1 MSIRKDFIE
10 RMIEQLVAAL
20 ARILKARQEGRHE
33 DALHLI
39 GEAARST
46 LGMEYRVLTMADA
59 ASTARLLGEPSRVR
73 VLAKLVRQEAE
84 VRRAR
89 GDGPGAGDRFRL
101 ALELYL
107 EARERGL
114 RLEEEGAREV
124 AELREAVGEVALSE
138 RYQRLLARA

>member
-20 ARILKARQEGRHE
+20 ARILKARQEQRHDE
-33 DALHLI
+33 ALQLI
-39 GEAARST
+39 GEAARSM

-59 ASTARLLGEPSRVR
+59 ASTARLLGEPGRVR

-84 VRRAR
+84 VRREQ
-89 GDGPGAGDRFRL
+89 GDGLGAGDRFRL

-107 EARERGL
+107 EARELGL
-114 RLEEEGAREV
+114 RPDGEDTRDV
-124 AELREAVGEVALSE
+124 TELREAVGEVALSE
-138 RYQRLLARA
+138 RYQQLLARA

>member
-1 MSIRKDFIE
+1 MSIRKDYIE

-20 ARILKARQEGRHE
+20 ARILRARQEQRYE
-33 DALHLI
+33 EALQLI
-39 GEAARST
+39 GEAARSM

-59 ASTARLLGEPSRVR
+59 ASTARLLGEPGRVR

-84 VRRAR
+84 VRRGQ
-89 GDGPGAGDRFRL
+89 GDALGAGDRFRL

-107 EARERGL
+107 EARELGL
-114 RLEEEGAREV
+114 RLDGEGTREV

>member
-1 MSIRKDFIE
+1 MSIRKDYIE

-20 ARILKARQEGRHE
+20 ARILRARQEQRYE
-33 DALHLI
+33 DALQLI
-39 GEAARST
+39 GETARSM

-59 ASTARLLGEPSRVR
+59 ASTARLLGEPDRVR

-84 VRRAR
+84 VRRGQ
-89 GDGPGAGDRFRL
+89 GDTLGAGDRFRL

-107 EARERGL
+107 EARELGL
-114 RLEEEGAREV
+114 RLDGEGTQEV

>member
-20 ARILKARQEGRHE
+20 ARILKARQEARHE

-59 ASTARLLGEPSRVR
+59 ASTARLLGEPSRVQ

-84 VRRAR
+84 VRRAQ
-89 GDGPGAGDRFRL
+89 GDGLGAGERFRL

-107 EARERGL
+107 EARELGL
-114 RLEEEGAREV
+114 RLEEEGMKEV